1 MRAQTRVCFR
11 RVKSRCRLPFIC
23 QRLRNGGAGDSL
35 LEIVGKGRLRPHR
48 FATIGLLSLFASTLT
63 SVGGSWQSTLTKDP
77 PGNFPELR
85 PLRATYRFGWAG
97 FTAATSEIHF
107 TKSSENKFQLD
118 GAGRTIGL
126 VRALWKIDA
135 EYHSVTNAE
144 TLRPIEARQTE
155 NYRSKQIVTHLAFT
169 NNEVTRTRT
178 EAHTSSPGT
187 KARQFRFADLFD
199 MHSAMLY
206 LRSQSLKN
214 GDVYRV
220 VVYPANSA
228 YLATTTVLGREKISV
243 RAGNYKAIKIDL
255 QLKRIGKH
263 MELEPHRKFRRATI
277 WVSDD
282 ADRILLRIEGQI
294 FVGTVWAELQS
305 LQFENAR

>member
-1 MRAQTRVCFR
+1 VYFC

-23 QRLRNGGAGDSL
+23 QRLRNGGAGNSL
-35 LEIVGKGRLRPHR
+35 LEIVGKERLRPHR
-48 FATIGLLSLFASTLT
+48 FAAIGLLFLFASTLT

-107 TKSSENKFQLD
+107 TKSSENKFQLE

-135 EYHSVTNAE
+135 EYHSVANAE

-169 NNEVTRTRT
+169 NNGVTRTKT
-178 EAHTSSPGT
+178 EAQASSPGT
-187 KARQFRFADLFD
+187 KTRQFRFADLFD